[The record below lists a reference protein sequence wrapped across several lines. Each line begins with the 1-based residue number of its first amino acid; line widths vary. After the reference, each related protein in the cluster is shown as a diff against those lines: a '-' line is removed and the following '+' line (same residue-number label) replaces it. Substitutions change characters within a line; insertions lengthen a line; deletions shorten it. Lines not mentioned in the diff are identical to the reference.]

1 MTLIICITILFYT
14 YIGYG
19 LVMWVWGNISNTR
32 DKNSLNIRPEVT
44 VLIAAYNEESCIQQK
59 IKNTFQLDY
68 PTDKMKVWIVA
79 DGSNDQ
85 TVVLAKQFENVEVFH
100 LEKRRG
106 KVHAINRIMS
116 AVESPITVLTDA
128 NAMLNKEALMELVQQ
143 FKNNNIAA
151 VSGEKKVM
159 TESEEDA
166 VSSGEG
172 LYWKYESFLKNM
184 DARVNS
190 LVGAAGELIAIR
202 TDLYEAVPE
211 DIIIEDFY
219 LTLSL
224 CKKGYKVGYA
234 PKAIASEK
242 SSSDIRE
249 ELKRK
254 VRICAGGFQS
264 VVRLI
269 ELLNP
274 FRYGILS
281 FQYVSHRVLRWTLA
295 PLALLVLLINSAM
308 NFNTS
313 IWYSILLLTQV
324 AFYTM
329 ALLGYLL
336 QNKKFKLKGFFIPY
350 YFTIMNLA
358 AFLGL
363 SKLIFSNNLAIWD
376 KSNRKI

>member
-19 LVMWVWGNISNTR
+19 LVMWVWGNIPNR
-32 DKNSLNIRPEVT
+32 REKNSLNILPEVT
-44 VLIAAYNEESCIQQK
+44 VLIAAYNEELCIRQK
-59 IKNTFQLDY
+59 IENTFQLAY
-68 PTDKMKVWIVA
+68 PTDKLKVWVVA

-85 TVVLAKQFENVEVFH
+85 TVVLAKQFENVKVFH
-100 LEKRRG
+100 LDERRG

-116 AVESPITVLTDA
+116 SVESPITVLTDA

-143 FKNNNIAA
+143 FKNNKIAA

-166 VSSGEG
+166 VSAGEG

-234 PKAIASEK
+234 PKAIAAEK
-242 SSSDIRE
+242 SSSDIKE

-264 VVRLI
+264 IVRLVG
-269 ELLNP
+269 LLNP
-274 FRYGILS
+274 FRYGMLS

-295 PLALLVLLINSAM
+295 PLALLVLLINCAL

-313 IWYSILLLTQV
+313 VWYSIFFLAQV
-324 AFYTM
+324 TFYM
-329 ALLGYLL
+329 IALLGYLL